1 MDKEIQAFT
10 QAVGA
15 KEPQPGSE
23 NYAIFRSVFKRSNYF
38 SLGNKIIMVK
48 ISRSDPPFWGIGK
61 NFVDLLNA
69 HDYLLVLLVSDRE
82 GWVFSKDEVNS
93 NIGHKKWNLRVA
105 DNNYKINWPLP
116 DRNSFNCPENFLKK
130 FINS

>member
-1 MDKEIQAFT
+1 M
-10 QAVGA
+10 
-15 KEPQPGSE
+15 
-23 NYAIFRSVFKRSNYF
+23 
-38 SLGNKIIMVK
+38 MVK

-93 NIGHKKWNLRVA
+93 NIGNKKWNLRVK